1 MQADSNVIKL
11 LLLLSL
17 LGAIGL
23 QPADAQNQRRKSSAE
38 FLSSSLLDQGDLN
51 KDGLLASEEWESIT
65 RQWYTRM
72 DAGES
77 GRLSREE
84 FLASMPPLLSGPGTI
99 SKRSRSMAPSQFL
112 VFQNPC
118 VQLHAPRVI

>member
-17 LGAIGL
+17 LGAIVL
-23 QPADAQNQRRKSSAE
+23 ESADAQNQRRKSSAE

-65 RQWYTRM
+65 RQWYTLM

-84 FLASMPPLLSGPGTI
+84 FLVSMPHLLSGRETTTTRLGNG
-99 SKRSRSMAPSQFL
+99 KEL
-112 VFQNPC
+112 G
-118 VQLHAPRVI
+118 